1 MKSDIPWKLKTQ
13 EGINQTL
20 YKNQT
25 WPENP
30 KGDFNIMSWWLPK
43 KNFNIKTQLF
53 VTRPTSSLFYGRYN
67 FWSSIASICLPQIIK
82 TKILF
87 ATSIPNYQPTFSSGP
102 YIYKLFPTF
111 LLQLSFFGEKKNNS
125 FSNFLLH
132 QRDKRHVVEL
142 LVVIIIEPKSI

>member
-20 YKNQT
+20 YKDQT
-25 WPENP
+25 RPENP
-30 KGDFNIMSWWLPK
+30 KGDFNLMSWWLSK
-43 KNFNIKTQLF
+43 KNFKNKTQLF
-53 VTRPTSSLFYGRYN
+53 VTRLHHYSMVDTTFGLLSPQFVCLKLSKRKFCLLHPFQITNQLFHP
-67 FWSSIASICLPQIIK
+67 AL
-82 TKILF
+82 
-87 ATSIPNYQPTFSSGP
+87 
-102 YIYKLFPTF
+102 IYKLFPTF

-132 QRDKRHVVEL
+132 QRNKRHVVEL